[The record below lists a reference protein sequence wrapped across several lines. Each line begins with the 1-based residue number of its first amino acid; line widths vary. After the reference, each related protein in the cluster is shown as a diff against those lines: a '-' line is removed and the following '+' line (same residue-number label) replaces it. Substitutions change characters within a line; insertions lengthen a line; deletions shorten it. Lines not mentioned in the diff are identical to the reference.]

1 MMRKERFYYNEKTL
15 RFEKIEYSFKA
26 KLFRIASFTFG
37 ILLLGALIGYTFDQF
52 LPSPAL
58 EAQKRVLDQYKVQN
72 INMSGQIDKMA
83 KVLDNIQE
91 RDAGVYRVTYGMEP
105 VDEDVWNGGIG
116 GAPRYNYLENYNDPD
131 DMLKSTQLR
140 ADKLKRQL
148 AIQSESL
155 DELELE
161 TQKKK
166 EKLAS
171 IPAIKP
177 IREDKLKRSI
187 RALSGFGMRLHP
199 VFKRLRMHSGLDFTC
214 PKGTPIQ
221 ATGAGK
227 VIKVQRKRM
236 GYGTHVIIDHGYG
249 YQTLYAHMASVNVKK
264 GDKVTRGQQIGTV
277 GNTGTSTAPHLH
289 YEVIF
294 NGKKVNPIN
303 YCMDGLSAE
312 EYQELVNA
320 AEKVNQSFD

>member
-1 MMRKERFYYNEKTL
+1 MRKERFFYNEKTL
-15 RFEKIEYSFKA
+15 RFEKIETSFRTRI
-26 KLFRIASFTFG
+26 FRFFVFTIG
-37 ILLLGALIGYTFDQF
+37 ILLLGSLIGYTFDQC

-58 EAQKRVLDQYKVQN
+58 EAQKRQLEQYKVQN
-72 INMSGQIDKMA
+72 LSMGTQLDKMG
-83 KVLDNIQE
+83 KVLENIQE
-91 RDAGVYRVTYGMEP
+91 RDANVYRVTFGMEP
-105 VDEDVWNGGIG
+105 IDNDVWNGGIG
-116 GAPRYNYLENYNDPD
+116 GAPRYNHLSNFNDPEN
-131 DMLKSTQLR
+131 LLLTTQQR

-148 AIQSESL
+148 ALQSESL
-155 DELELE
+155 DILEAE
-161 TQKKK
+161 AEKKE

-199 VFKRLRMHSGLDFTC
+199 IFKRKRMHAGLDFTC

-221 ATGAGK
+221 ATGGGK
-227 VIKVQRKRM
+227 VIKVLRKRT

-249 YQTLYAHMASVNVKK
+249 YQSLYAHMASVSVKK
-264 GDKVTRGQQIGTV
+264 GDKVKRGQQIGTV

-289 YEVIF
+289 YEVRL
-294 NGKKVNPIN
+294 NGEKVNPIN